1 MRIPSGVTDQ
11 VIFFVAVDATDF
23 VSRETGLSSFTVYRS
38 RNGAAAA
45 AMTTP
50 TVTEVSSANM
60 PGVYKLLLDEDMTIG
75 TGNDSEEM
83 VFHITCSG
91 MAPVTRVIELY
102 RPKITAGYT
111 LGVGSD
117 GDLLEV
123 NTLTGNTVQTGD
135 AYAIVN
141 SGTYGNSAL
150 KTLIDVIDG
159 IVDAILV
166 DTGTTVP
173 AQITALNDLSAA
185 EVNAEVDTAL
195 SDYDAP
201 TKAEMDTALTA
212 LNDISVADIIA
223 GIADGTYDLQE
234 MIRIIFAFAA
244 GKADGG
250 GSSTIHFRDSA
261 DSKNRIT
268 ATVDANGNRT
278 AVSLDAS

>member
-11 VIFFVAVDATDF
+11 YIYFVAVDETDLAT
-23 VSRETGLSSFTVYRS
+23 RETGLSSFTVYRD
-38 RNGAAAA
+38 RNGAGAT

-50 TVTEVSSANM
+50 TITEVSSSNM

-91 MAPVTRVIELY
+91 MAPVTQVIELY

-135 AYAIVN
+135 AYVAV
-141 SGTYGNSAL
+141 G
-150 KTLIDVIDG
+150 
-159 IVDAILV
+159 
-166 DTGTTVP
+166 
-173 AQITALNDLSAA
+173 ALNDLSAA

-195 SDYDAP
+195 TS
-201 TKAEMDTALTA
+201 

-223 GIADGTYDLQE
+223 GVADGTYDLQE
-234 MIRIIFAFAA
+234 MMRIIFAFAA